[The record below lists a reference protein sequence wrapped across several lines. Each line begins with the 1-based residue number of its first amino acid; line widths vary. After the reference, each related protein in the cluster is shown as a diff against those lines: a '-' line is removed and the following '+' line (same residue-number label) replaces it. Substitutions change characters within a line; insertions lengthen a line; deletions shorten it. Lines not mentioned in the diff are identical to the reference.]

1 MIWFRLRIDK
11 ALVNTTTFP
20 VSFSGFDVAKTF
32 TVVNIAFLLREF
44 INSEYDFA
52 KGLLWSIFIINDW
65 LKMGASGLFQLWR
78 RKNGTVCSYRT
89 LEQGIHIHTMLLH
102 TIIPIVDI
110 RYSS

>member
-52 KGLLWSIFIINDW
+52 KVLL
-65 LKMGASGLFQLWR
+65 
-78 RKNGTVCSYRT
+78 
-89 LEQGIHIHTMLLH
+89 
-102 TIIPIVDI
+102 
-110 RYSS
+110 